1 MAVNLTETAIRALK
15 AKKTSFYVWSNSSQ
29 RGTGRLGVK
38 VQSSGSKIF
47 YFRYYVEK
55 GKKERFIQLGI
66 WPEMKLATANELAKK
81 YGAWLI
87 EGKDPQAELER
98 QQFAEQQR
106 IQLHQSQGSF
116 EALIHGYVNKMKIDN
131 KRTWQD
137 VLKRLENECY
147 TVIPR
152 ETKAKDKDVTSG
164 QIKHIL
170 AGIIQRG
177 AVVHSNRIRSYL
189 MAAFNYGLKAD
200 NDPMNTSAGITFGLE
215 ANPVSVIPKQSSAEK
230 VGDTWL
236 TLEELRFL
244 MEHFAE
250 ATNVGLLMQHLIR
263 FCIYTGGQRPF
274 EMIASQWCDVDFQQK
289 TLLVTADVSKNKR
302 EHLIPLTES
311 ALQELSCVQELTKEK
326 SSPYIFPLST
336 NGKRPVRTD
345 SLARAIM
352 YFRAFNPD
360 FKIFT
365 ARDLRRTC
373 KTLMGEAGISKEIR
387 DRIQNHALNDVSS
400 KHYDRYDYLPEKRR
414 ALEIWE
420 DRVNNY
426 QQQTGNN
433 VVNLFGRR

>member
-1 MAVNLTETAIRALK
+1 MSGATALNVALDDLASK
-15 AKKTSFYVWSNSSQ
+15 FSLLAAKFSISAITWKK
-29 RGTGRLGVK
+29 GT
-38 VQSSGSKIF
+38 
-47 YFRYYVEK
+47 
-55 GKKERFIQLGI
+55 KERFIQLGI

-87 EGKDPQAELER
+87 EGKDPQTELER
-98 QQFAEQQR
+98 QQLAEQQR
-106 IQLHQSQGSF
+106 RQLHQSQGSF

-152 ETKAKDKDVTSG
+152 ETKAKDVTSG

-200 NDPMNTSAGITFGLE
+200 NDPMNTSVGITFGLE

-274 EMIASQWCDVDFQQK
+274 EMIVSQWCDVDFQQK

-352 YFRAFNPD
+352 YFRACNPD

>member
-1 MAVNLTETAIRALK
+1 
-15 AKKTSFYVWSNSSQ
+15 
-29 RGTGRLGVK
+29 
-38 VQSSGSKIF
+38 
-47 YFRYYVEK
+47 
-55 GKKERFIQLGI
+55 
-66 WPEMKLATANELAKK
+66 
-81 YGAWLI
+81 
-87 EGKDPQAELER
+87 
-98 QQFAEQQR
+98 
-106 IQLHQSQGSF
+106 
-116 EALIHGYVNKMKIDN
+116 
-131 KRTWQD
+131 QD

-152 ETKAKDKDVTSG
+152 ETKAKDVTSG

-200 NDPMNTSAGITFGLE
+200 NDPMNTSVGISFGLE

-263 FCIYTGGQRPF
+263 LCIYTGGQRPF

-352 YFRAFNPD
+352 YFRACNPD

>member
-98 QQFAEQQR
+98 QQLAEQQR

-152 ETKAKDKDVTSG
+152 ETKAKDVTSG
-164 QIKHIL
+164 QIKH
-170 AGIIQRG
+170 IQRG

-200 NDPMNTSAGITFGLE
+200 NDPMNTSVGITFGLE

-352 YFRAFNPD
+352 YFRTFNPD

>member
-1 MAVNLTETAIRALK
+1 M
-15 AKKTSFYVWSNSSQ
+15 Q
-29 RGTGRLGVK
+29 
-38 VQSSGSKIF
+38 QC
-47 YFRYYVEK
+47 
-55 GKKERFIQLGI
+55 
-66 WPEMKLATANELAKK
+66 PKK

-152 ETKAKDKDVTSG
+152 ETKAKDVTSG

-200 NDPMNTSAGITFGLE
+200 NDPMNTSVGITFGLE

-387 DRIQNHALNDVSS
+387 ARIQNHPLNDVSP
-400 KHYDRYDYLPEKRR
+400 KHLNRYDYLPENRR
-414 ALEIWE
+414 ALDIWG

-426 QQQTGNN
+426 QHQTGNN
-433 VVNLFGRR
+433 VANLFARGCGSPWLLSELCTFDGNC

>member
-1 MAVNLTETAIRALK
+1 
-15 AKKTSFYVWSNSSQ
+15 
-29 RGTGRLGVK
+29 
-38 VQSSGSKIF
+38 
-47 YFRYYVEK
+47 
-55 GKKERFIQLGI
+55 GI
-66 WPEMKLATANELAKK
+66 
-81 YGAWLI
+81 
-87 EGKDPQAELER
+87 
-98 QQFAEQQR
+98 
-106 IQLHQSQGSF
+106 S
-116 EALIHGYVNKMKIDN
+116 
-131 KRTWQD
+131 
-137 VLKRLENECY
+137 
-147 TVIPR
+147 
-152 ETKAKDKDVTSG
+152 
-164 QIKHIL
+164 
-170 AGIIQRG
+170 
-177 AVVHSNRIRSYL
+177 
-189 MAAFNYGLKAD
+189 
-200 NDPMNTSAGITFGLE
+200 FGLE

-311 ALQELSCVQELTKEK
+311 ALQELACVQELTKEK

-352 YFRAFNPD
+352 YFRACNPD

>member
-87 EGKDPQAELER
+87 EGKDPQTELER
-98 QQFAEQQR
+98 QQLAEQQR

-152 ETKAKDKDVTSG
+152 ETKAKDVTSG

-352 YFRAFNPD
+352 YFRACNPD

-420 DRVNNY
+420 DRVNNH